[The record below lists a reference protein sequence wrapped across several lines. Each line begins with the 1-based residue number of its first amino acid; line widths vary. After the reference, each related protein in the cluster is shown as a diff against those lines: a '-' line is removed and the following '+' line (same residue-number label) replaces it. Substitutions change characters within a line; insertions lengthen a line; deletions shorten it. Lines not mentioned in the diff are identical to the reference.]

1 MNPLYTYII
10 VFFKNCTINIGI
22 VNVYWTIHYKNW
34 FEVFLQKQ
42 TFENISIYVYGFS
55 LQLSWF

>member
-10 VFFKNCTINIGI
+10 VFFKNCTVNIGI

-34 FEVFLQKQ
+34 FVVFLQKQ